1 VSLAFAA
8 LWAVLAV
15 AYSAWL
21 WHVCRSAD
29 APLWERAGL
38 LLCAMAL
45 FAMSAWELAGAAP

>member
-1 VSLAFAA
+1 MSLAFAA

>member
-21 WHVCRSAD
+21 WHICRSD

-38 LLCAMAL
+38 LVCAMAL
-45 FAMSAWELAGAAP
+45 FAMSAWELAAVT